1 MTTFVPT
8 ERIIVRPDTQG
19 TYSPATGGRRL
30 IKFFI
35 PPSVGCVDTVDL
47 VLRST
52 ITMSG
57 SPGYARPNPRAG
69 IGSLI
74 RSLSIRSGSNNA
86 LIEQIDSY
94 NGLLAATMGF
104 ETNESIANLRTLT
117 EGVDGTPVNADTSAK
132 NSIYW
137 KPMATI
143 DETPTA
149 QPLLTEFPFHRSGIL
164 NPPSGKTFP
173 VVATDGLRVE
183 ILLDEPN
190 RSLLPYMHKPAGM
203 TMTSAELNVTEFNS
217 TAGGKEIA
225 TSVVQSSKDFAM
237 NGIRKGDIVTMKDST
252 DVVQPLTV
260 TAVGVDTSKSILKL
274 TLILVTDVGSAYGGK
289 FAADAEISFAAKTA
303 GYELSDVAL
312 VMNKVTP
319 PREWLTNI
327 MRQVDS
333 NDGWSIDFPTF
344 SLTRTTLPASTGM
357 LSQNIPAVH
366 PEAYS
371 ILSVPYDSDKFN
383 TLVDDSF
390 KTDFSGAV
398 SYQYFIDSE
407 AVPNRAV
414 PLNRLSRGTPI
425 PEAMHL
431 REQTKALQN
440 SAIPVRNLVG
450 CQTRSV
456 IGRALSAQGQV
467 ADLSNGNTRLQTEYT
482 QHTHGLETV
491 KLAGTKRGMY
501 KDPPIV
507 TLFGGEGSATVTA
520 EVDTLA
526 YGALKEQA
534 GTVDAANTDIY
545 WSPQPSPNLV
555 TYTLAVPA
563 AGSSVPT
570 STFKP
575 ATVEIVTKADPNDST
590 KFIIDSATVSDGGFG
605 FSGDV
610 NATDINATLFSTPP
624 SAGTT
629 MKVSCAVDTKT
640 HATLKENLEIV
651 QSTGFTS
658 APTAAVFTRDPL
670 LAADPLEA
678 PPDKQVTATLETAA
692 ETVSVKQYDHHI
704 CHSAQLTVAE
714 GVVQVQH

>member
-143 DETPTA
+143 DETPTP

-237 NGIRKGDIVTMKDST
+237 NGIRKGDIVSIKDST
-252 DVVQPLTV
+252 NVVQPLTV

-274 TLILVTDVGSAYGGK
+274 TLILVTDVASSYSGK

-482 QHTHGLETV
+482 QHTHELATV
-491 KLAGTKRGMY
+491 ALAGKRGMY

-520 EVDTLA
+520 ELEALA
-526 YGALKEQA
+526 FGALKTQA
-534 GTVDAANTDIY
+534 GTVDAANTTIR
-545 WSPQPSPNLV
+545 WSPQPSPNVV
-555 TYTLAVPA
+555 TYTLPA
-563 AGSSVPT
+563 PPHANATT
-570 STFKP
+570 STFKA
-575 ATVEIVTKADPNDST
+575 ATVEIVTKADTNDPT
-590 KFIIDSATVSDGGFG
+590 KFEIDTATVTDGGFG
-605 FSGDV
+605 FTANLDIT
-610 NATDINATLFSTPP
+610 NADASRWSTAPTE
-624 SAGTT
+624 GTT
-629 MKVSCAVDTKT
+629 MKVTCNADTLT
-640 HATLKENLEIV
+640 HATLKEDLVIV

-658 APTAAVFTRDPL
+658 GPTAAVFTRNPL

-678 PPDKQVTATLETAA
+678 SPEKGVAATLGTAA

>member
-143 DETPTA
+143 DETPTP

-203 TMTSAELNVTEFNS
+203 TLAEDAQVDVKDFDS
-217 TAGGKEIA
+217 GKAIK
-225 TSVVQSSKDFAM
+225 TSVVQTANSKDFAM
-237 NGIRKGDIVTMKDST
+237 NGIRKGDSVSIKDSA
-252 DVVQPLTV
+252 DVVRPLTV
-260 TAVGVDTSKSILKL
+260 TGVAVDGSNLKL
-274 TLILVTDVGSAYGGK
+274 TLTLVTPVGASNSNK
-289 FAADAEISFAAKTA
+289 FAADAEIIFAAKTA

-482 QHTHGLETV
+482 QHTHELKEV

-520 EVDTLA
+520 EVDTPA
-526 YGALKEQA
+526 YGGLKSTVTVGA
-534 GTVDAANTDIY
+534 GTDLLWDTD
-545 WSPQPSPNLV
+545 PGTV
-555 TYTLAVPA
+555 TYTFAYPPPA
-563 AGSSVPT
+563 DNRAPT
-570 STFKP
+570 STFEN
-575 ATVEIVTKADPNDST
+575 ATLSLTFTPESG
-590 KFIIDSATVSDGGFG
+590 KFKIGSATVTDGGFG
-605 FSGDV
+605 FTADLD
-610 NATDINATLFSTPP
+610 ATATTTTLFSTPYN
-624 SAGTT
+624 SGSTL
-629 MKVSCAVDTKT
+629 KLECQVDTLT
-640 HATLKENLEIV
+640 HATLKEDLVIV

-658 APTAAVFTRDPL
+658 GPTAAVFTRDPL

-678 PPDKQVTATLETAA
+678 SPDKQVATTLETAA